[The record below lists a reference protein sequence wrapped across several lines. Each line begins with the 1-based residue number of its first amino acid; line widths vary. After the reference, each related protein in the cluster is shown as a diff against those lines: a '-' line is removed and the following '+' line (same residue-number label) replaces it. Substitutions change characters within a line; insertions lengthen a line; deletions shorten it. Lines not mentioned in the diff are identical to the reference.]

1 MHSGG
6 TAYVET
12 GGKEPIEIQLF
23 NRYTGKP
30 LLGKTNI
37 RIRIR
42 RHEDDLYYDWSD
54 HTFKAYGS
62 VVTINGNLTL
72 VHDTQSPGLYRLD
85 TAPHNKGFDTSQVT
99 NLLAG
104 DNTLE
109 ITVLQV
115 AESDAAGLPTGF
127 ELKIGNFL
135 DTLLRVVALQ
145 KENYFIDQTNYNTE
159 GLLLSGR
166 VRLFRTK
173 AEVLAATDGG
183 SGEGEF
189 ATYTLVSTPVAGKPE
204 RADVVTSVRDS

>member
-1 MHSGG
+1 MYGGG
-6 TAYVET
+6 TAYIET

-23 NRYTGKP
+23 NRYTKKP

-54 HTFKAYGS
+54 DTFKAYGS
-62 VVTINGNLTL
+62 VVQINENLSL
-72 VHDTQSPGLYRLD
+72 ISDTASPGLYRLN
-85 TAPHNKGFDTSQVT
+85 TANHDHGFDTSKVT
-99 NLLAG
+99 NWLAG
-104 DNTLE
+104 ENTLE
-109 ITVLQV
+109 ITVTQV
-115 AESDAAGLPTGF
+115 AESDADGLPTGF
-127 ELKIGNFL
+127 ELKVGSFL
-135 DTLLRVVALQ
+135 DTLLRIVALQ

-166 VRLFRTK
+166 IRLFRTK
-173 AEVLAATDGG
+173 AEVLAASDGG

>member
-1 MHSGG
+1 MYSGG
-6 TAYVET
+6 KTYVET

-23 NRYTGKP
+23 DKTTNEP
-30 LLGKTNI
+30 LLSKTNI

-54 HTFKAYGS
+54 DTFKLYGS
-62 VVTINGNLTL
+62 VIQIHEALSLIDNTA
-72 VHDTQSPGLYRLD
+72 SPGLYRLN
-85 TAPHNKGFDTSQVT
+85 TTNHARGFDTNKIT

-104 DNTLE
+104 ENTLE
-109 ITVLQV
+109 VTVLQV
-115 AESDAAGLPTGF
+115 TENDAAGLPTGF

-135 DTLLRVVALQ
+135 DTLLRIVALQ

-166 VRLFRTK
+166 IRLFRTK

-183 SGEGEF
+183 VGEGEF